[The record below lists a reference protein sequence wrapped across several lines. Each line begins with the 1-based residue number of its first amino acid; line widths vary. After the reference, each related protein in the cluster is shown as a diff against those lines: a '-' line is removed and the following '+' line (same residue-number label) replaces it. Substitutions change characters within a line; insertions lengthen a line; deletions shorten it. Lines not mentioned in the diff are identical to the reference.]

1 MISFRVKSISTK
13 NNGNHENTVNYDRYG
28 NNGYHENN
36 GNYGRNGN
44 HENNGKNSENGNVGG
59 DGVCVGGV
67 DVYVTNKYSGM
78 IKVERNDSVWQSL
91 SQSLSNTSH
100 GNSIDINPTDSQV
113 RTYVRACNQNHLK
126 DMKIHIFLQLN
137 YCLSKKKINSTYFFL
152 RISSFTKTF

>member
-13 NNGNHENTVNYDRYG
+13 NNGNHDNTVNYDRYG
-28 NNGYHENN
+28 NNGFHENN

-44 HENNGKNSENGNVGG
+44 FENNGNDGKSGENGNVTG

-113 RTYVRACNQNHLK
+113 RTYVRTCMQSRPPTRHEN
-126 DMKIHIFLQLN
+126 
-137 YCLSKKKINSTYFFL
+137 TYFFATQL
-152 RISSFTKTF
+152 LSF